1 MALVSLPF
9 TLTAG
14 QPENVNN
21 LNSNLTAL
29 VTGVNNIDAA
39 NITDGSIG
47 VAELATAVTDLL
59 APIGALLDYGG
70 STDPVAG
77 KWILADGRAISRST
91 YASLFTI
98 MGTTY
103 GIGDNLT
110 TFNVP
115 DLRGRV
121 SVGPDNMGTAQGA
134 ASRMSDNN
142 TRGASSGAASVTLST
157 NQIPAH
163 QHTYSNSISG
173 SITTNASTT
182 GTDAWVGGQFGITQ
196 YNVAVQPLFNVYIGS
211 GSTLMSYT
219 THTHSIPSLS
229 GTFSGTSSGTTNAN
243 TTTGTAVDNRQ
254 PYQVINKII
263 RIA

>member
-21 LNSNLTAL
+21 LNANLTAL
-29 VTGVNNIDAA
+29 VTGVNSIDAA

-47 VAELATAVTDLL
+47 VAELSSAVIDLL

-70 STDPVAG
+70 SSDPVAG
-77 KWILADGRAISRST
+77 KWILADGRAISRTT

-103 GIGDNLT
+103 GAGDSLT

-121 SVGPDNMGTAQGA
+121 SVGPDTMGTAQGDA
-134 ASRMSDNN
+134 ARLPDNDARGN
-142 TRGASSGAASVTLST
+142 TGGSASTTLT
-157 NQIPAH
+157 TAQIPAH
-163 QHTYSNSISG
+163 NHT
-173 SITTNASTT
+173 ITN
-182 GTDAWVGGQFGITQ
+182 
-196 YNVAVQPLFNVYIGS
+196 
-211 GSTLMSYT
+211 
-219 THTHSIPSLS
+219 
-229 GTFSGTSSGTTNAN
+229 FSASGTTSTGGAHSHAVSDVLKNNATGAVFTASFGSVVSVGQFTSTDGAHN
-243 TTTGTAVDNRQ
+243 HTVTTTGSGATDNNTGGGSSHDNRQ